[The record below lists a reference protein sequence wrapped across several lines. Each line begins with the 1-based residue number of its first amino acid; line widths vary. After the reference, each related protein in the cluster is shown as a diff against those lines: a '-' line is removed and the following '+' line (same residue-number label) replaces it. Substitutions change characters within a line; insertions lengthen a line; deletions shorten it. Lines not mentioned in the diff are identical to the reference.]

1 MSLTIQ
7 PITTRHDLRRFV
19 TFPWRIYRG
28 DPWWV
33 PPLIGGQMD
42 KLTPGRNPFWR
53 DAERMLW
60 LAERDEEPAGTI
72 AAIVDRHHNRAL
84 SQTVGTFGFFEC
96 VNDQEVASL
105 LLNTA
110 ADWLRDRSMTVMRGP
125 YSPASNDE
133 VGLLIEGF
141 DTRPSLVE
149 AHTPAYYVPMVEA
162 AGFVKQWDTMAWLA
176 QAAPQARD
184 LSEVL
189 SPRLIRIADRAR
201 ERTGARLRPVEMARL
216 DEEAALVTR
225 LYNAALSHLPDFTPM
240 TEAEF
245 QALAASFKPILDP
258 AMMLF
263 VEIEG
268 RPAGFT
274 LSLPDVNEAL
284 QKVNGRL
291 FPFGAL
297 KLWWYARRLHRASFK
312 ILVVLPE
319 FWGRGLE
326 SVLIVETA
334 RAVWAKGYREMDLS
348 LTGEENENI
357 QRLLA
362 GLGMRVYRR
371 YRVYQREIR

>member
-1 MSLTIQ
+1 
-7 PITTRHDLRRFV
+7 
-19 TFPWRIYRG
+19 
-28 DPWWV
+28 
-33 PPLIGGQMD
+33 
-42 KLTPGRNPFWR
+42 
-53 DAERMLW
+53 
-60 LAERDEEPAGTI
+60 
-72 AAIVDRHHNRAL
+72 
-84 SQTVGTFGFFEC
+84 
-96 VNDQEVASL
+96 
-105 LLNTA
+105 
-110 ADWLRDRSMTVMRGP
+110 
-125 YSPASNDE
+125 
-133 VGLLIEGF
+133 
-141 DTRPSLVE
+141 
-149 AHTPAYYVPMVEA
+149 
-162 AGFVKQWDTMAWLA
+162 
-176 QAAPQARD
+176 
-184 LSEVL
+184 
-189 SPRLIRIADRAR
+189 
-201 ERTGARLRPVEMARL
+201 
-216 DEEAALVTR
+216 
-225 LYNAALSHLPDFTPM
+225 
-240 TEAEF
+240 
-245 QALAASFKPILDP
+245 
-258 AMMLF
+258 MMLF